1 MFKIHA
7 SEFGPD
13 TRWAVETGYTLEF
26 TAAGNLE
33 LADQFGIVIWESRTA
48 GKGAD
53 KLAMQ
58 SDGNLV
64 IYCGSRPLWAT
75 NTAQDPGAFLTF
87 LDGGLAICSADGR
100 PVWSAMPEPSW
111 FARDLRT
118 ASR

>member
-7 SEFGPD
+7 SEFGLG
-13 TRWAVETGYTLEF
+13 THWTVETGHTLEF

-33 LADQFGIVIWESRTA
+33 LMDQFGIVTWESRT
-48 GKGAD
+48 GGQGAD

-75 NTAQDPGAFLTF
+75 NTAQNPGAFLAI
-87 LDGGLAICSADGR
+87 LDGGLVICSADGR
-100 PVWSAMPEPSW
+100 HLWSAVPEESE
-111 FARDLRT
+111 FTRNLGTGGR
-118 ASR
+118 